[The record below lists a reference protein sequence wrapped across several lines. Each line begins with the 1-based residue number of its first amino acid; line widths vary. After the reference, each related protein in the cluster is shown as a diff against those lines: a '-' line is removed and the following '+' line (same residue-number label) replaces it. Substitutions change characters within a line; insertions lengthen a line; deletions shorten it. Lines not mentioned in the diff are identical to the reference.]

1 MEKLFKSTRGNQ
13 TPIDFYTSILQG
25 IASDGGLLVPDFDFE
40 KKNLECRS
48 CN

>member
-25 IASDGGLLVPDFDFE
+25 IASDGDYLYLTSILRR
-40 KKNLECRS
+40 KT
-48 CN
+48 